1 MMRSAQRGARAL
13 LQRSAQAPRRL
24 LSERPRGTRPDPLR
38 GSGGKPAA
46 EAAESGGGGAAVKLA
61 AAGAVG
67 ATVYYNNE
75 AIRGAAPYWSLAD
88 AGAKVLREGIS
99 DAEDAHSYAL
109 QLLGLGLG
117 PVAPQADASLKT
129 EVFGITFAS
138 PVGVAAGF
146 DKRGLAHAPL
156 GEMGFGFVEVGGVT
170 PLPQPGNDRP
180 RVFRL
185 KNDRS
190 VVNFVGLPSE
200 GADVVAARLKSTK
213 RTCVVGANVTKN
225 AASTD
230 AVGDHARVVK
240 ALDGAVDFV
249 VVNASCPNVKGGV
262 VDVKAMA
269 ALVAV
274 ARENTSVPV
283 LLKISPDL
291 DERQRRTVAHTALK
305 LKLDG
310 LVVANTTS
318 RRPHRDSSPPLFK
331 TPLRSADVPDRGGL
345 SGPPLIE
352 NTKAIVHDF
361 YRKTKGRV
369 PIVGVGGVSSA
380 DDAYALICAGASLL
394 QLYTALV
401 YHGPGLGCEIRDG
414 LVARAKKDGFARV
427 QDAVGSDHRR
437 KKGWF

>member
-146 DKRGLAHAPL
+146 DKRGFAHAPL

-180 RVFRL
+180 RMFRL

-213 RTCVVGANVTKN
+213 RTCV
-225 AASTD
+225 
-230 AVGDHARVVK
+230 
-240 ALDGAVDFV
+240 VDFV